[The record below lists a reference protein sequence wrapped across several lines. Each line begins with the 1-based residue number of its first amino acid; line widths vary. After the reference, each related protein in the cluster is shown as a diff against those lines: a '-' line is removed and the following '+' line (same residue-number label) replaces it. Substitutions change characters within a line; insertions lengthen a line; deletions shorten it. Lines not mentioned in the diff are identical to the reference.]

1 MGADVFPGLIMKI
14 SVILLAYNHW
24 ELTHARL
31 WEIYRHLPVDEVILV
46 DDNSDEADF
55 ISGVSWWMED
65 VKGKLPLRYI
75 RNKKNMPFG
84 YSMNKGCAAATG
96 DVYVLLCNDVK
107 VQGNFIPDIV
117 TALAA
122 NSNILIGNRLLDRD
136 TGWNTFDGVV
146 YPYLEGYMLASTKEV
161 WAELGGFDYKVFFPY
176 DFEDVDLS
184 TNARSLGIE
193 LFSLNTSKINHLGAG
208 TIGYNPAREA
218 ITLRNKEKFR
228 EKWCK

>member
-1 MGADVFPGLIMKI
+1 MKI

-24 ELTHARL
+24 DLTHARL
-31 WEIYRHLPVDEVILV
+31 WEIYKYLPVDEVILV

-65 VKGKLPLRYI
+65 VNGKLPLRYI